1 MRSSWLHFIVIVLL
15 SKFCMVKVSVFSS
28 QRESSQG
35 QLTEYC
41 SYAVVMSLS
50 ATSDVW
56 RGGHSWMPL
65 LHHTRSPVVWN
76 EGGQPNYQTVL
87 RLNVMVQWIPS
98 SVHCVSP
105 WQITDHMIYI
115 VLMNVYTVNV
125 IVFFFLGFFF
135 SMQLFPSL

>member
-125 IVFFFLGFFF
+125 IVFFF
-135 SMQLFPSL
+135 